1 MTYQPLLKQLTALC
15 KKLNLPSATGAFNA
29 SPAPDQF
36 AVLTPI
42 ADVYD
47 LHAANEPGVEVEHVR
62 LSVYSKGNY
71 LHLRDLISHALLT
84 AGITVEARTYVGFE
98 SDTGFHH
105 YTVDCAT
112 YRLIEA

>member
-1 MTYQPLLKQLTALC
+1 MTYQPLLEQLTALC

-29 SPAPDQF
+29 SPAPEQF

-71 LHLRDLISHALLT
+71 LHLRDLISHALLQT
-84 AGITVEARTYVGFE
+84 GITVEARTYVGFE
-98 SDTGFHH
+98 ADTGFHH
-105 YTVDCAT
+105 YAIDCAT
-112 YRLIEA
+112 HHTL